1 MRIKQFFD
9 EEFKL
14 FSIYDNVRSIP
25 KADGFKPSQRK
36 IIYGMLKRGENAD
49 EIRVETA
56 ANHISAVSDYHHGAT
71 SLIGTIAKMAQT
83 FAGSNNINL
92 LMPNGQFG
100 SRLDPA
106 PGAGRYIYTEL
117 SKSFRQLFKKEDDAI
132 LEPQY
137 SDGMQIEPKH
147 YLPILPILLIN
158 GASGTGTGYA
168 TNILCYSPEDLRN
181 NILAVLAKKKPK
193 EVLPFYKG
201 FKGKVYRNE
210 KQTVIEGAYTLV
222 NSTTIKIT
230 ELPIGTYQDDY
241 KDLLNKLEDEEIIK
255 SYTDNSTEDGFDFEV
270 IVPRTTG
277 YMDHDTIMK
286 TFKLISRDTEN
297 YTYWGYDDKIKV
309 ANSVQDII
317 NYFVAYRLQ
326 KYEDRRLKQIDNLN
340 AELSWANEKLRFIKF
355 YLKNSGD
362 FAKKG
367 KAELH
372 ELLTKNKFNEIE
384 KLLQIRIY
392 SLTKDEIDKLEKEI
406 TEIAIAIKELQSITN
421 LDLYVKEL
429 KELKF

>member
-1 MRIKQFFD
+1 M
-9 EEFKL
+9 
-14 FSIYDNVRSIP
+14 
-25 KADGFKPSQRK
+25 
-36 IIYGMLKRGENAD
+36 
-49 EIRVETA
+49 
-56 ANHISAVSDYHHGAT
+56 
-71 SLIGTIAKMAQT
+71 
-83 FAGSNNINL
+83 
-92 LMPNGQFG
+92 
-100 SRLDPA
+100 
-106 PGAGRYIYTEL
+106 
-117 SKSFRQLFKKEDDAI
+117 
-132 LEPQY
+132 
-137 SDGMQIEPKH
+137 
-147 YLPILPILLIN
+147 
-158 GASGTGTGYA
+158 
-168 TNILCYSPEDLRN
+168 
-181 NILAVLAKKKPK
+181 
-193 EVLPFYKG
+193 
-201 FKGKVYRNE
+201 
-210 KQTVIEGAYTLV
+210 
-222 NSTTIKIT
+222 
-230 ELPIGTYQDDY
+230 PIGTYQDDY